1 MDMKNTRK
9 GTGSMKVLGTL
20 VSVLVL
26 TWVTIPAVA
35 ADTTIKDAVVKI
47 YAVSN
52 SWDYGEPWQ
61 MAGQES
67 CSGSGCIIAGKRIL
81 TNAHVVGDQTFIQ
94 VRKAGDPRK
103 YTARLESVAHECD
116 LALLRV
122 DEASF
127 FEGVEPVQ
135 IGELAALKDEVAV
148 YGFPMGGDKLCI
160 TEGVVSR
167 VEHSL
172 YYHSYARLLTCQ
184 IDAAINPGSSGGPV
198 IKDGK
203 LVGVAFQ
210 GLCAD
215 NIGYMVPP
223 PVMRHF
229 LEDIADGTYDGIP
242 GLGVSYQ
249 EMENPDLRYP
259 LGMNENQTGVLV
271 TRVYPG
277 SPATGILR
285 PGDVML
291 SVDGTF
297 VANDGTIEL
306 RKGER
311 TSCEHIIQRK
321 HINDTVGV
329 EVLRDGSAVSAEI
342 RLTKPVNA
350 ERLVPH
356 EQYDVAPTY
365 YILGGLVFQPLTR
378 NYLETWGDT
387 WWDDAPNNLLSY
399 YWYGQ
404 PTEERREIVL
414 LTKVLADESNVGYHD
429 LRNRVITTL
438 NCKNIAT
445 MHDLVKAVEEY
456 EGKYH
461 VIVDEQ
467 GYTIVLE
474 RAKVAEKAAGI
485 LKTYRIGA
493 GSSEELDRLSTVSSV
508 RPAHGD

>member
-9 GTGSMKVLGTL
+9 GRGSMKVLGTL

-26 TWVTIPAVA
+26 TCVSMPAVA

-47 YAVSN
+47 YTVSN
-52 SWDYGEPWQ
+52 SWDYAEPWQ
-61 MAGQES
+61 MSGQES
-67 CSGSGCIIAGKRIL
+67 CSGSGCIIANERIL
-81 TNAHVVGDQTFIQ
+81 TNAHVVENQTFMQ
-94 VRKAGDPRK
+94 VRKTGDPKK
-103 YTARLESVAHECD
+103 YTARLEKVAHECD

-122 DEASF
+122 EDKSF
-127 FEGVEPVQ
+127 FGGIVPVE
-135 IGELAALKDEVAV
+135 IGELAQLKDAVAV
-148 YGFPMGGDKLCI
+148 YGFPIGGDKLCI

-167 VEHSL
+167 VEHSTYL
-172 YYHSYARLLTCQ
+172 QSHARLLTCQ

-223 PVMRHF
+223 PVIRHF
-229 LEDIADGTYDGIP
+229 LDDIADGTYDGIP
-242 GLGVSYQ
+242 GLGVLYQ
-249 EMENPDLRYP
+249 EMENPDLRYE
-259 LGMNENQTGVLV
+259 LGMNEVQAGVLV

-277 SPATGILR
+277 SPATGILK
-285 PGDVML
+285 PGDVVL
-291 SVDGTF
+291 SVDGIA

-306 RKGER
+306 REGEW
-311 TSCEHIIQRK
+311 TSCEYVIQRK
-321 HINDTVGV
+321 HINDTVRLT
-329 EVLRDGSAVSAEI
+329 VLREGSVVSVEI

-378 NYLETWGDT
+378 NYLETWGRT
-387 WWDDAPNNLLSY
+387 WWEDAPSNLLSY
-399 YWYGQ
+399 YRYGQ
-404 PTEERREIVL
+404 STEERREIVL

-429 LRNRVITTL
+429 LRNRVITSV
-438 NCKNIAT
+438 NGRNIAT
-445 MHDLVKAVEEY
+445 MRDLVKAVEGND
-456 EGKYH
+456 GKYY

-467 GYTIVLE
+467 GYTIVLD
-474 RAKVAEKAAGI
+474 RAKVEERAAGI
-485 LKTYRIGA
+485 LKTYRVGA
-493 GSSEELDRLSTVSSV
+493 GRSEDLERLITLSSA
-508 RPAHGD
+508 RPAQGD